1 MVITKTVFAR
11 FHWMKN
17 PCFQNHD
24 LAKPSKNIFYLIM
37 RMMRTEMM
45 ILIKPLNKI
54 PFLFTALIQR
64 ENSRYT
70 ETCFIVVVIMLLCYL
85 CVGRLKAWLFDIKS
99 MHVYMHTKM
108 ISRMKE
114 SQIKRAA
121 ELTLDDF
128 FMSNYFLTR
137 IQIFGKNVMF

>member
-11 FHWMKN
+11 FHWMKI

-99 MHVYMHTKM
+99 MYVYMHTKM

-114 SQIKRAA
+114 SQIKRVAV
-121 ELTLDDF
+121 LTLDCF
-128 FMSNYFLTR
+128 LINNYFMTR
-137 IQIFGKNVMF
+137 LQVFGENFLF